1 MIFKKNIKTIILG
14 YGAGLFPLFL
24 FTGPLIPE
32 IFLIISI
39 FFSWIIILKEKQYKY
54 VNKYF
59 IFFLFIL
66 FINNFFNSVKLL

>member
-1 MIFKKNIKTIILG
+1 MIFKKNIKTIIFG

-24 FTGPLIPE
+24 LTGPLIPE

-39 FFSWIIILKEKQYKY
+39 FFSWMIILKEKQYKY

-59 IFFLFIL
+59 IFFCLF
-66 FINNFFNSVKLL
+66 FYQQFFQLC